1 MGQRFSTPAAS
12 APSPP
17 ISISVTTQTTTTA
30 DSANAT
36 SLDASENDQQIEE
49 LGVRQSIN
57 SPAITEEFSLLRTP
71 SPRLSY
77 FPTDSLNDAD
87 RQNRNAVPL
96 PVAHALPSMDDVN
109 ILDVMEV
116 VRVLLLNLGCVEED
130 FSATAVLN
138 DCGESLHPQDDDSD
152 MESPSFHTEELILD
166 TSNVDSLADPDN
178 SEDDSYHGMDPD
190 NSEDDSYHGM
200 GVY

>member
-1 MGQRFSTPAAS
+1 MH
-12 APSPP
+12 
-17 ISISVTTQTTTTA
+17 
-30 DSANAT
+30 
-36 SLDASENDQQIEE
+36 
-49 LGVRQSIN
+49 QSIN
-57 SPAITEEFSLLRTP
+57 LPAITEEFLLLHTP

-77 FPTDSLNDAD
+77 FPTDSLNDVED
-87 RQNRNAVPL
+87 QQIGNAVPL
-96 PVAHALPSMDDVN
+96 PVAHALPSTDDIN

-116 VRVLLLNLGCVEED
+116 VRVLLLNLGRVEED

-138 DCGESLHPQDDDSD
+138 DHGESLHPQDEDSD

-178 SEDDSYHGMDPD
+178 SEDDSYHGM
-190 NSEDDSYHGM
+190 